1 MIEIGLIYG
10 LIAIMLVLVLSIIIM
25 GRISEVVTPI
35 FNPLFSNNTLVVEL
49 TFELRKLKQI
59 IDSPAYNMDK

>member
-25 GRISEVVTPI
+25 GRISEVVTPVS
-35 FNPLFSNNTLVVEL
+35 NPLFSNNTLVVEL